1 MNDWLYWGWNQLLGA
16 IVGDVVGS
24 IYEFDNI
31 KTKKFP
37 LFGSKCRF
45 TDDSVMTVANALAGM
60 EYLRENR
67 SMEIFEVKLVQE
79 MKRLGKQYPRVGYG
93 QKFRKWLFSKTAS
106 PYQSYG
112 NGSAMRVSPVAWIA
126 QSLQEAE
133 SLAEVSAAVTHNHPE
148 GIKGAKATAGS
159 IYLARTGSSK
169 AEIRDYIQAD
179 YYQLNF
185 TLEQIRPQYEFD
197 ASCQGSVPQAMQAF
211 LEGLDFEDTIR
222 NAISLG
228 GDSDTIGAI
237 AGSIAEAFFGI
248 PEDIASIARSYLTPE
263 LQGIEKKFALE
274 IERLTK

>member
-1 MNDWLYWGWNQLLGA
+1 MLGA

-24 IYEFDNI
+24 VYEFNNI
-31 KTKKFP
+31 KSKKFP
-37 LFGSKCRF
+37 LFGPKCRF
-45 TDDSVMTVANALAGM
+45 TDDSVMTMANALAGM

-67 SMEIFEVKLVQE
+67 SMEIFELKLVQE

-93 QKFRKWLFSKTAS
+93 ERFRKWLLSRTTL

-126 QSLQEAE
+126 QSLKETE

-148 GIKGAKATAGS
+148 GIKGAKATAGA

-169 AEIRDYIQAD
+169 TEIRDYIQSD
-179 YYQLNF
+179 YYKLNF
-185 TLEQIRPQYEFD
+185 TLEQIRPQYQFD
-197 ASCQGSVPQAMQAF
+197 ASCQGSVPQAIQAF

-237 AGSIAEAFFGI
+237 AGSIAEAFWGI
-248 PEDIASIARSYLTPE
+248 PNDIANKARSYLTPE
-263 LQGIEKKFALE
+263 LQGVEKRFALE
-274 IERLTK
+274 IYKLTK